1 MKIEEA
7 FSIRIKY
14 LLKEKGM
21 TAEELSKKSD
31 VSHNYINKLITG
43 TAKNLHIQEMGQ
55 ISIAF
60 EMPLHEFLDD
70 EVFHHLET
78 KYTKK

>member
-31 VSHNYINKLITG
+31 VSLNYINKLITG
-43 TAKNLHIQEMGQ
+43 TAKNLHIQEMGR